1 MATCD
6 QAWTG
11 GNAST
16 DPTAG
21 LSLATFSSTGQLGTW
36 GPTGGNNPQEGMEAS
51 RI

>member
-11 GNAST
+11 GNASA